1 MLTDLISLAR
11 HAMGVEPELV
21 SYADQA
27 AARFEHWLA
36 QQENRGRK
44 FSAEQLAW
52 LALIRDR
59 IVVDLEVRLEDL
71 DQTPFAERG
80 GLGKVWSLF
89 GEELEGIVEELNQEL
104 VA

>member
-1 MLTDLISLAR
+1 MTDLISLAR

-27 AARFEHWLA
+27 AARFAGWLR
-36 QQENRGRK
+36 QQEQQGRT
-44 FSAEQLAW
+44 FTDEQVNW
-52 LALIRDR
+52 LELIRDR
-59 IVVDLEVRLEDL
+59 IVVDLELRMEDF
-71 DQTPFAERG
+71 DEMPFAERG

-89 GEELEGIVEELNQEL
+89 GDELVVLVEELNREL